1 MMRVVRQILI
11 MLPLV
16 LGAWCAAVKAQ
27 DSTTRVELAQGG
39 SGLRS
44 PIVDSS
50 DDWSLHG
57 QFTFV
62 GQTHPT
68 FTSPYQG
75 QNSLTPTA
83 NNAQTTDFTLFL
95 GRRLWQGAEFFVNPE
110 VDQGYGL
117 SGTLGL
123 AGFSSG
129 EAYKLGSKDPYL
141 RVPRAFIRQ
150 TINLGGETIDLPD
163 QPNQFAKQITS
174 NNIVITAGKFSV
186 VDIFDTNTF
195 AHDPRS
201 DFLNWTGIDSGA
213 FDYAADAWGY
223 TNGAAVEWT
232 QDSWTL
238 RGGFFALSTVPNT
251 TQIDT
256 TFRQFEVVG
265 EFEQR
270 YEIAGR
276 KGKVKLL
283 GFLNRGDMGTY
294 SAAVDLAK
302 LTNTT
307 PDTANV
313 RQYASRPG
321 VALNFE
327 QEITPSVGVFARA
340 SMNNGAYEA
349 FEFTDVN
356 QSVMAGVSIKGNSW
370 GRGLDTVGVLQ
381 IFNGLSSQAQEYFG
395 AGGMGIL
402 IGDGQLNYAT
412 ERISEI
418 YYNMVLTK
426 HFAVGLNYQFVV
438 NPAYNRDRGPVSI
451 FGIRLHAE
459 F

>member
-1 MMRVVRQILI
+1 MRVVLQAL
-11 MLPLV
+11 MLLPLV
-16 LGAWCAAVKAQ
+16 LGVWSAGVNAQ
-27 DSTTRVELAQGG
+27 DSTTRVELSQTG
-39 SGLRS
+39 SG
-44 PIVDSS
+44 PNAPAVDSS

-62 GQTHPT
+62 GQTYPS

-75 QNSLTPTA
+75 QNSLTPT
-83 NNAQTTDFTLFL
+83 NYNAQTTDLTLFM
-95 GRRLWQGAEFFVNPE
+95 GRRLWSGAEFFVNPE
-110 VDQGYGL
+110 INQGYGL
-117 SGTLGL
+117 SNTLGL

-129 EAYKLGSKDPYL
+129 AAYKLGSTDPYL

-150 TINLGGETIDLPD
+150 TINLGGETIDLTD
-163 QPNQFAKQITS
+163 LPNQFAKQITA
-174 NNIVITAGKFSV
+174 NNVVITAGKFSV
-186 VDIFDTNTF
+186 VDIFDTNTY

-201 DFLNWTGIDSGA
+201 DFLNWTGLDAGA

-223 TNGAAVEWT
+223 TNGVAVEWT

-251 TQIDT
+251 TTLDN
-256 TFRQFEVVG
+256 TFHQFEAVG

-283 GFLNRGDMGTY
+283 GFLNRGYMGTY
-294 SAAVDLAK
+294 SDAVALAR
-302 LTNTT
+302 LTGTT

-321 VALNFE
+321 AAINWE
-327 QEITPSVGVFARA
+327 QEITPTVGVFARA
-340 SMNNGAYEA
+340 SINNGAYEA

-370 GRGLDTVGVLQ
+370 SRGQDTVGVLQ
-381 IFNGLSSQAQEYFG
+381 IFNGLSADAQQYFG
-395 AGGMGIL
+395 SGGMGIL
-402 IGDGQLNYAT
+402 IGDGKLNYAT

-418 YYNMVLTK
+418 YYNMVLSR
-426 HFAVGLNYQFVV
+426 HLAVALNYQFVV
-438 NPAYNRDRGPVSI
+438 NPAYNRDRGPVNI
-451 FGIRLHAE
+451 FGLRLHAE

>member
-1 MMRVVRQILI
+1 MRVVRQAFLV
-11 MLPLV
+11 LPLV
-16 LGAWCAAVKAQ
+16 LGSWSAGVNAQ
-27 DSTTRVELAQGG
+27 DSTTRVELAQSG
-39 SGLRS
+39 SGLKS

-62 GQTHPT
+62 NQSYPT

-75 QNSLTPTA
+75 QNSLTPTT
-83 NNAQTTDFTLFL
+83 NNAQTTDLTLFL
-95 GRRLWQGAEFFVNPE
+95 GRRLWSGAEFFVNPE
-110 VDQGYGL
+110 LDQGYGL
-117 SGTLGL
+117 SNTLGV
-123 AGFSSG
+123 AGFVSG
-129 EAYKLGSKDPYL
+129 EAYKLGSSSPYL

-163 QPNQFAKQITS
+163 QPNQFAKQITA

-186 VDIFDTNTF
+186 VDIFDTNTY

-201 DFLNWTGIDSGA
+201 DFLNWSGIDSGA

-223 TNGAAVEWT
+223 TNGVAVEWT
-232 QDSWTL
+232 QDSRTY
-238 RGGFFALSTVPNT
+238 RGGFFAMSTTPNT
-251 TQIDT
+251 TTIDN
-256 TFRQFEVVG
+256 TFRHFELVG
-265 EFEQR
+265 EIEQR
-270 YEIAGR
+270 YEIAGH
-276 KGKVKLL
+276 KGKIKLL
-283 GFLNRGDMGTY
+283 GFLNRADMGAY
-294 SAAVDLAK
+294 SNAVNLAR

-327 QEITPSVGVFARA
+327 QEITPTVGIFARA
-340 SMNNGAYEA
+340 SANDGTWEAYD
-349 FEFTDVN
+349 FTDIN

-370 GRGLDTVGVLQ
+370 GRGQDTVGVLQ
-381 IFNGLSSQAQEYFG
+381 VVNGLSPQAQEYFG

-402 IGDGQLNYAT
+402 IGDGKMNYGT

-418 YYNMVLTK
+418 YYNMVLSR
-426 HFAVGLNYQFVV
+426 HLAIGLNYQFVV
-438 NPAYNRDRGPVSI
+438 NPAYNRDRGPVSV
-451 FGIRLHAE
+451 FGVRLHAE